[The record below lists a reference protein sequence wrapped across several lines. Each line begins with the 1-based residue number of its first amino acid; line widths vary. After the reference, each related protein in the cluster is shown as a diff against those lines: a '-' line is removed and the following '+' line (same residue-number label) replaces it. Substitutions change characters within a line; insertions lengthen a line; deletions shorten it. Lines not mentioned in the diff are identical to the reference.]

1 MTILIIFYSRTG
13 TTKTVAN
20 FLSKNISCD
29 SEEIFDT
36 KNRKGFFGYLKSGKD
51 AMMKKL
57 TILEK
62 IDKDPGSYEL
72 IVIGT
77 PIWASNMS
85 TPIRTYIVE
94 NKEKFKRVAFFCTE
108 GGRGGKKCFERM
120 TELCDKD
127 PVATLEI
134 NSKDIKSETYLE
146 KVKEF
151 TNELKK

>member
-1 MTILIIFYSRTG
+1 MGVLIIFYSRTG
-13 TTKTVAN
+13 TTKKVAN
-20 FLSKNISCD
+20 LISENLNCD
-29 SEEIFDT
+29 SEEILDT
-36 KNRKGFFGYLKSGKD
+36 KNRLGFFGWLKSGKD

-62 IDKDPGSYEL
+62 IDKNPDSYDL
-72 IVIGT
+72 VVIGT

-94 NKEKFKRVAFFCTE
+94 NKEKFKKVSFFCTE
-108 GGRGGKKCFERM
+108 GGSGGKKCFERM
-120 TELCDKD
+120 TKLCDKD

-134 NSKDIKSETYLE
+134 NSKDIKKETYLE